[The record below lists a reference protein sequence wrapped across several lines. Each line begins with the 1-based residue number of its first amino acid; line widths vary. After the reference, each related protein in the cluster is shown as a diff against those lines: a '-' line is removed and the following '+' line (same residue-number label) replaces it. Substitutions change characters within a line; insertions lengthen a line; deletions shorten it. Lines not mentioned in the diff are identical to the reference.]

1 MANLEISRAERLDM
15 RVVAMLPQLTRGS
28 AGKLVE
34 SGKVTVNG
42 KQIVKSGY
50 KLRVGDEVTVDY
62 DAEAAESIPSIDLPI
77 VYEDEDCV
85 VIEKP
90 IGLLTHSK
98 GDFNPEASVASW
110 LGEHLAKD
118 PHNKLID
125 LEKDV
130 AIGSPNNPR
139 AGIVHRLDRATSGV
153 MICAK
158 TPAALAHLQKQFAK
172 RNVKKTYYAVIEGT
186 LDPVEAII
194 DMPIERNPKTPQTF
208 RVGAGGKHA
217 KTHYKVVS
225 FNGENSLIEL
235 KPETGRT
242 HQLRVHLDYQG
253 HPIVGDTFYKGK
265 KADRLFLH
273 AGSLEI
279 TLPNSER
286 KIFMASTPTEFKEL
300 TS

>member
-34 SGKVTVNG
+34 GGKVTVNG
-42 KQIVKSGY
+42 KQVVKSGY
-50 KLRVGDEVTVDY
+50 KLRSGDEVTVDY
-62 DAEAAESIPSIDLPI
+62 DAEAAGSIPSVDLPI
-77 VYEDEDCV
+77 IYEDNDCV

-110 LGEHLAKD
+110 LGEHLARD

-186 LDPVEAII
+186 LDPAEAII
-194 DMPIERNPKTPQTF
+194 DMPIERNPKSPQMF
-208 RVGAGGKHA
+208 RVGAGGKA
-217 KTHYKVVS
+217 SKTYYNVIA
-225 FNGENSLIEL
+225 FNGGYSLVEL

-253 HPIVGDTFYKGK
+253 HPIVGDTFYKGEQ
-265 KADRLFLH
+265 AERLFLH

-279 TLPNSER
+279 TLLNSER
-286 KIFMASTPTEFKEL
+286 RIFTSPIPTEFNKI